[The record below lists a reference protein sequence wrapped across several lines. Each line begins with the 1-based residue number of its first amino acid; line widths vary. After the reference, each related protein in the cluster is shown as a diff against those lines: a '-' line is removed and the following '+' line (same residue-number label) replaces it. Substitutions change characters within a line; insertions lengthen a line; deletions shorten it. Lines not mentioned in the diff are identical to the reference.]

1 MLKKIFLIVLIIC
14 SVLAV
19 NFNVNAAN
27 ASMSYTMAEK
37 IKRVGKARKAR
48 KTKTKRKPSTAE
60 HVKSFFRYYLLYIPN
75 RLVDVFDIFSLDFK
89 IGDGFWAE
97 MQTTR
102 YAQIGGSNAKGYFM
116 TKGYNRQYGF
126 GHKEIHRFGLAF
138 WEHDLT
144 IVDDTIGS
152 VKEYR
157 LYFPNYLSFFDNVAN
172 RNLDAFASGDVDF
185 WKIGGNLGWYI
196 GFGFGMHP
204 IEVADLI
211 TGIFF
216 VDISEDDF

>member
-37 IKRVGKARKAR
+37 IKRAR
-48 KTKTKRKPSTAE
+48 KTKKVKTKHERSTAE
-60 HVKSFFRYYLLYIPN
+60 YAKSFFRYYLLYIPN